1 MSMFKSSE
9 VKKGI
14 EGLGSFIKE
23 NEERI
28 TGISVMSR
36 GPSDLMGSTAR
47 FVLQFKTIMVS
58 TTLGSITLRTN
69 AVDFLC
75 LEGISK
81 VTDCGTTEDGSRKY
95 NIICGFEGSSQWY
108 SLDIHLHCMGCLNQD
123 GN

>member
-1 MSMFKSSE
+1 MKMFKSSE

-14 EGLGSFIKE
+14 ERIGSFIKE

-47 FVLQFKTIMVS
+47 FMLQFKTIMVS

-81 VTDCGTTEDGSRKY
+81 IVDCGTTNDGSRKFTV
-95 NIICGFEGSSQWY
+95 ICGFKGSSQWY
-108 SLDIHLHCMGCLNQD
+108 SLDIHLYCSGQTKAES
-123 GN
+123 